1 MLPHRALIALLA
13 CGSIAAQDLAP
24 FDRSEP
30 VAPGIVYRER
40 RFYRGELGPFT
51 MQILMID
58 PREPSVNLLP
68 VRALDRAIGRE
79 RTTAMAERYG
89 AIAAING
96 GFFVTRGVFLGSSA
110 YPYALEGQVVSGGP
124 SRAALLFCEEKKFV
138 EDLRIATVNFQGAVR
153 MNGESWP
160 LRGVNQERAEGSLM
174 LYTAR
179 MGPSTL
185 TAGDGYEVAVNESGR
200 VVETGASDLAIPP
213 GGSVIS
219 GSGPAAI
226 WLRRN
231 VRRSKRVRVQA
242 ALRQKPETCRA
253 TDVLGAGPRLVE
265 AGKVVAPANP
275 RHPRTAAARKADG
288 TLLLVTLDGR
298 QKISIGMT
306 LAELA
311 EELVSMGAMEAIN
324 LDGGGSTTMVVKGRV
339 RNSPSDG
346 AERPVGD
353 AVLVFSAPDR
363 ESAQRIQGSVRARE
377 EAEKSLR
384 R

>member
-1 MLPHRALIALLA
+1 MLSHRALIALLA
-13 CGSIAAQDLAP
+13 CGSIAAQELAP
-24 FDRSEP
+24 YDRSEP
-30 VAPGIVYRER
+30 VAPGITYRER

-51 MQILMID
+51 MQILAVD

-79 RTTAMAERYG
+79 RTSAMAERYG

-96 GFFVTRGVFLGSSA
+96 GFFVTRGVFLGASA
-110 YPYALEGQVVSGGP
+110 YPYLLEGKVVSGGP

-138 EDLRIATVNFQGAVR
+138 EDLRIATVSFQGAVR
-153 MNGESWP
+153 IQSESWP
-160 LRGVNQERAEGSLM
+160 LRGVNQERTEGSLV
-174 LYTAR
+174 LYTEL

-185 TAGDGYEVAVNESGR
+185 TSGDGYEVILDAAGK
-200 VVETGASDLAIPP
+200 VVDTGTADSAIPP
-213 GGSVIS
+213 GGGVVS
-219 GSGPAAI
+219 GSGAAAI

-231 VRRSKRVRVQA
+231 LRRFKRVRVEA
-242 ALRQKPETCRA
+242 GLRQNPETCRA
-253 TDVLGAGPRLVE
+253 TDVLGAGPWLIDKGRI
-265 AGKVVAPANP
+265 VAPANP
-275 RHPRTAAARKADG
+275 RHPRTAVARKADG

-306 LAELA
+306 LVELA
-311 EELVSMGAMEAIN
+311 EELLSLGAVDAIN
-324 LDGGGSTTMVVKGRV
+324 LDGGGSTTMVVNGRV

-363 ESAQRIQGSVRARE
+363 DSVQRIQGSRRARE

>member
-1 MLPHRALIALLA
+1 MLSHRALIALLA
-13 CGSIAAQDLAP
+13 CGSIAAQELAP
-24 FDRSEP
+24 YDRSEP
-30 VAPGIVYRER
+30 VAPGITYRER

-51 MQILMID
+51 MQILAID

-79 RTTAMAERYG
+79 RTSAMAERYG
-89 AIAAING
+89 AIAAVNG
-96 GFFVTRGVFLGSSA
+96 GFFVTRGVFLGASA
-110 YPYALEGQVVSGGP
+110 YPYLLEGQVVSGGP
-124 SRAALLFCEEKKFV
+124 NRAALLFCEEKKFV
-138 EDLRIATVNFQGAVR
+138 EDLRIATVSFQGAVR
-153 MNGESWP
+153 IKSESWP
-160 LRGVNQERAEGSLM
+160 LRGVNQERADGSLV
-174 LYTAR
+174 LYTPL
-179 MGPSTL
+179 MGASTL
-185 TAGDGYEVAVNESGR
+185 TAGEGFEVGLDESGR
-200 VVETGASDLAIPP
+200 VMSTGTADLAIPP

-219 GSGPAAI
+219 GSGAAAA

-231 VRRSKRVRVQA
+231 ARRLQRVRVEAGLAQTP
-242 ALRQKPETCRA
+242 RTCRA
-253 TDVLGAGPRLVE
+253 TDVLGAGPWLID

-275 RHPRTAAARKADG
+275 RHPRTAVARRADG

-306 LAELA
+306 LVELA
-311 EELVSMGAMEAIN
+311 EELLSLGAVHAIN

-353 AVLVFSAPDR
+353 AVLVFSAPDQ
-363 ESAQRIQGSVRARE
+363 EGAQRILGSRRARE